1 MRPKHLFSA
10 YIHDSAQPYVPM
22 SVPGRID
29 YSQEVFAK
37 LVEDIT
43 EHQTIVLVRFSTS
56 CSNFGREIIVRTLDL
71 RACLMGRLHDRGLGH
86 ILVCQGPGGKVG
98 FKRGGHSLA
107 S

>member
-29 YSQEVFAK
+29 YFQQVFAK

-43 EHQTIVLVRFSTS
+43 EHQTIVLVRFPTGRG
-56 CSNFGREIIVRTLDL
+56 NFGREIIVRPLDL
-71 RACLMGRLHDRGLGH
+71 RACLMG
-86 ILVCQGPGGKVG
+86 
-98 FKRGGHSLA
+98 
-107 S
+107 